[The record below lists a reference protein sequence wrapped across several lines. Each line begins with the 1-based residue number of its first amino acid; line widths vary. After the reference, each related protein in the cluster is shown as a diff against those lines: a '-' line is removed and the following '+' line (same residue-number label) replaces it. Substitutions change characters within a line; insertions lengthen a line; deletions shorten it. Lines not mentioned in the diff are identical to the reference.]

1 MVKRATAKEV
11 ADRAGVSRTTVSFV
25 LNNVAGM
32 RISDE
37 TRLAVQQ
44 AAQELD
50 YHPDATARR
59 MVSGR
64 TKMLG
69 FVLNQNLDQALADQF
84 LPQVLTGFSQAAA
97 AQGYKVLF
105 EPIPPEAAG
114 NAYAQLVHERHV
126 DGFALSGPRLD
137 DGARLGAQV
146 QNAPVVLLGQLP
158 NSSQPF
164 VDVDN
169 QGGAALATQHLLG
182 LGHRRVGLIT
192 NAQPVYTASADRLAG
207 YRQALEAA
215 GLPFNPELVRYGNFT
230 PQSGMLAM
238 AELLALKPAPT
249 AVFVASDTV
258 ALGALQCLRRLH
270 MRVPTD
276 MALVGFDDIPLV
288 EFIDPPLTT
297 VRLPAFGLGWGA
309 GELLTRLI
317 GGDTVEN
324 PRVFLETELVVR
336 ESCGA
341 NAAPSASMD
350 EPGSE
355 TRRLAE
361 QANRP
366 VKTVS

>member
-1 MVKRATAKEV
+1 MAKRATAREV

-32 RISDE
+32 RISED
-37 TRLAVQQ
+37 TRQAVLQ
-44 AAQELD
+44 AALDLD

-69 FVLNQNLDQALADQF
+69 FVLNQNVDQALADQF

-97 AQGYKVLF
+97 ALGYKVLF
-105 EPIPPEAAG
+105 EPIPPEGADS
-114 NAYAQLVHERHV
+114 AYAQLVRERHV
-126 DGFALSGPRLD
+126 DGFALSGPRHD
-137 DGARLGAQV
+137 DAARLREPV

-158 NSSQPF
+158 NSSLPF

-169 QGGAALATQHLLG
+169 QGGAALATNHLLS
-182 LGHRRVGLIT
+182 LGHRRIGLIT

-207 YRQALEAA
+207 YRQALESA
-215 GLPFNPELVRYGNFT
+215 GLPFDPELVRYGNFT
-230 PQSGMLAM
+230 PQSGTQAM
-238 AELLALKPAPT
+238 NELLGVKPGLT

-258 ALGALQCLRRLH
+258 ALGALQCLRRQQV
-270 MRVPTD
+270 RIPSD

-309 GELLTRLI
+309 GDLLTRLI
-317 GGDTVEN
+317 SGDSVEN
-324 PRVFLETELVVR
+324 PRVILETELVVR

-341 NAAPSASMD
+341 DRQPNAPTPPDA
-350 EPGSE
+350 ESE
-355 TRRLAE
+355 EVTLTE
-361 QANRP
+361 
-366 VKTVS
+366 